1 MAAVKNRGYKR
12 SNVHMKFLFNST
24 IFSLLFLAVFL
35 FNAFIL
41 QAPSI
46 GIILL
51 VIYLAVYGWSTG
63 GIIARQETGPARWWI
78 GCLTLLSCISLILTT
93 AYYIAFIPK
102 ELVIILILLTPPFV
116 DILSKRIGGP
126 SVFEKFHNVWKEHSH
141 RIGRGVLI
149 SISIILLLG
158 VLFINKLMNSSI
170 IDAVR
175 SPWDRLDPSVLVI
188 MGMLLILLFG
198 LLARG
203 RERALSLFATSFIL
217 FLFISLVLFAFP
229 IGYGFDSF
237 IHQATERYLAE
248 FGTITPKPFYYIGQ
262 YALTLFF
269 HHGFQLPVSLVDS
282 YLVPILTA
290 VLVPSAWYTAA
301 VHITGKK
308 RLAMLTLTGLF
319 LIPLSSFIVTTPQAL
334 ANLWT
339 LMLVLASA
347 PYVFAAERP
356 RLFFFGLI
364 ALTTLAIH
372 PIAGLPAMLY
382 FALLSTDPER
392 APVKWQAIS
401 KFIFGSIVIITS
413 VILPMSFLINAW
425 MNKQQLSI
433 KWDALNPFHILS
445 GLNFS
450 LFFENKFSPFLDFV
464 YLYGRN
470 AFFILLL
477 VSFCAWWMYR
487 KEIPK
492 RTRAI
497 LWMIVALTINYLIMK
512 TAIDFTFLIN
522 YERLNYAQRLVPL
535 IGFFLVPFF
544 ILGLG
549 HFLLNLRNRPL
560 SLNASTIILLCAFAL
575 SAFYMTYP
583 RHDAYEMNRGFNVS
597 AHDQAAVRLVEDW
610 AEGKPYISLA
620 NQSVSAAAIEQ
631 IGFKYYGSL
640 FFYPIPTG
648 EPLYQ
653 FFLKM
658 NDTPTREIA
667 QEALNLVPMHG
678 DINTLFYFVNSYWW
692 NSPKII
698 ETAKTTADDWRAVG
712 NGAVYIFRYQF

>member
-290 VLVPSAWYTAA
+290 ILVPSAWYTAA

-692 NSPKII
+692 NSPRII

>member
-1 MAAVKNRGYKR
+1 
-12 SNVHMKFLFNST
+12 MKFLFNST

-51 VIYLAVYGWSTG
+51 VIYLAVYGWNTG
-63 GIIARQETGPARWWI
+63 GIVARQETGPARWWI
-78 GCLTLLSCISLILTT
+78 GCLTLLSCVSLILTI

-116 DILSKRIGGP
+116 NILIKRIGGP
-126 SVFEKFHNVWKEHSH
+126 SVFEKFHNVWKEHAH
-141 RIGRGVLI
+141 HIGRGVLF

-158 VLFINKLMNSSI
+158 VLFINKLINSSI

-175 SPWDRLDPSVLVI
+175 SPWDRLDSSVIVI

-269 HHGFQLPVSLVDS
+269 HHGFQLPISIVDA
-282 YLVPILTA
+282 YLVPILA
-290 VLVPSAWYTAA
+290 AILVPSAWYTAA

-308 RLAMLTLTGLF
+308 RLAMLTLIGLF

-392 APVKWQAIS
+392 APVKWQVVS

-425 MNKQQLSI
+425 MSKQQLSI
-433 KWDALNPFHILS
+433 KWDALNPLHILS

-477 VSFCAWWMYR
+477 VSFCAWWIYR

-497 LWMIVALTINYLIMK
+497 LWMIVALTVNYLIMK

-610 AEGKPYISLA
+610 AEGEPYISLA

-631 IGFKYYGSL
+631 IGFRYYGSL

-678 DINTLFYFVNSYWW
+678 DIDTLFYFVNSYWW
-692 NSPKII
+692 DSPRII
-698 ETAKTTADDWRAVG
+698 ETAKTTADDWRSIN
-712 NGAVYIFRYQF
+712 NGAVYVFRYEFKK